1 LGAAFRRS
9 AKAGPEFLP
18 DLLAHGAQPVA
29 DASRR
34 RRVRARWRLHQEPQH
49 EVQDDA
55 KSCRDY
61 GEDDKGDPD
70 EERLD
75 AEVLAEARAHARDNA
90 IGTAP

>member
-1 LGAAFRRS
+1 MGSALRRS

-18 DLLAHGAQPVA
+18 DLLAHGAQPRA
-29 DASRR
+29 DVSRS
-34 RRVRARWRLHQEPQH
+34 RRVRASRRIHQEPQH
-49 EVQDDA
+49 EVEDEA

-75 AEVLAEARAHARDNA
+75 AEVLAEARAHARDDA